1 MKEYSQKL
9 LAKSLDAIEAAEG
22 LLNMGKNE
30 IAAGRAYYAMFYIA
44 EALLAEKDL
53 QFNQHGQVIGAYG
66 LHFAKTRELDPK
78 FHRWLADA
86 FDTRIVGDYDVDTGI
101 SAGRVAEMV
110 NQARDFLAAAQAYLE
125 K

>member
-1 MKEYSQKL
+1 MKEYSRKL

-101 SAGRVAEMV
+101 SAGLVAEMV